1 MVGSVTTAMLA
12 PPLTA
17 TLCREARTL
26 LDWEEGELAF
36 AARVPLGLLQDF
48 ERGTSDL
55 PDRALAALRGALER
69 GGAEFTPEAG
79 SRGVRLR
86 RGANEQGP

>member
-1 MVGSVTTAMLA
+1 MTTAVLTRS
-12 PPLTA
+12 LTA
-17 TLCREARTL
+17 ALCREARTL

-36 AARVPLGLLQDF
+36 AARVPLGLLQEF

-69 GGAEFTPEAG
+69 GGVEFTPEAG
-79 SRGVRLR
+79 GRGVRLR
-86 RGANEQGP
+86 KIIGL

>member
-1 MVGSVTTAMLA
+1 M
-12 PPLTA
+12 
-17 TLCREARTL
+17 L
-26 LDWEEGELAF
+26 LDMEEGDLAF

-55 PDRALAALRGALER
+55 PDRVLATLRGTLER

-79 SRGVRLR
+79 GRGVRLR
-86 RGANEQGP
+86 RGAKEQGP